1 MTLEAFFAFAF
12 LNFAYSL
19 APGPNAALIVGT
31 SARRGSIAGLGVILG
46 ILCAEVVWALFA
58 ITIVMGLLDL
68 VHFHPSTLQILG
80 ACALVLIGT
89 SMLIAREPQAVSGSE
104 GAQATA
110 GRTLPQ
116 TVLTGGFVGLTNPLA
131 LVFFVSIAPT
141 FLNPSD
147 MTTATAAIFA
157 AAAVVS
163 CAAAHLPYLGAA
175 RLSQSRFG
183 PLIERGCG
191 IALCCLGAGAVMQS
205 GMIGF

>member
-1 MTLEAFFAFAF
+1 VTLEAFLAFAF

-31 SARRGSIAGLGVILG
+31 SARRGNIAGLGVILG
-46 ILCAEVVWALFA
+46 ILLAEVIWALFA
-58 ITIVMGLLDL
+58 IAIVMGLLDL
-68 VHFHPSTLQILG
+68 VHFHPATLQILG

-89 SMLIAREPQAVSGSE
+89 TMLIAREPQAVIISE
-104 GAQATA
+104 GSQATA

-116 TVLTGGFVGLTNPLA
+116 TVLKGGCVGLTNPLA

-141 FLNPSD
+141 FLDPSD
-147 MTTATAAIFA
+147 MTMATVAVFA

-175 RLSQSRFG
+175 RLSRSRFG
-183 PLIERGCG
+183 HLVERGCG
-191 IALCCLGAGAVMQS
+191 VALCCLGAAAVAKS
-205 GMIGF
+205 GLVIF